1 MVGKDPLNAYGQNTF
16 EPPTDLAGYDPTR
29 DADGFVFDS
38 EKAER
43 VVGFFEAFLKHQKG
57 LEAGKPFTLLPWQR
71 DFLATLFGWVDA
83 DGRRR
88 YRRTWLEIP
97 RKNGKSTLS
106 SGLGLYLL
114 FGDGEQ
120 SAEVVSAAGDRDQA
134 AIVFDVAK
142 GMIQGDAM
150 LSKLA
155 QVYRRE
161 IKYPRTNSVFKV
173 ISSDAGTKHGMNISG
188 LIADEVHVWPNRDLW
203 DTLHTSMGARAAPL
217 SIAITTAGHSR
228 TSIAWE
234 QHDYA
239 LKVRDGTIKDERF
252 LPVVYAAPEGSD
264 WTEPETW
271 HAANPSLGQSISLD
285 YLEQEC
291 KRAKEVPGYV
301 NTFLRLHL
309 NVWTEQQTRW
319 LPMESW
325 DASGSEIDP
334 GKLDGQECWL
344 GVDLATTQDTTCV
357 AAVFPGAD
365 GTITVLPH
373 FFLPK
378 DNIEAKERND
388 RLPYR
393 AWASEGHIT
402 LTPGVVTDY
411 SFVEAK
417 IMELVGRYKVQEVT
431 FDRWNATDIS
441 TRLSEQGANITWI
454 GQGYRSL
461 SAPSKRLEELVL
473 SGKLIHGDHPILRAQ
488 AAQVMIETDPAG
500 NIKPSKR
507 ASGSKANSE
516 RIDGIVALVMGLG
529 RCMDSGE
536 SQTSVDEV
544 YTDRG
549 LRWL

>member
-1 MVGKDPLNAYGQNTF
+1 MSCWADT
-16 EPPTDLAGYDPTR
+16 PPTDLAGYDPTR

-38 EKAER
+38 EKAQR

-239 LKVRDGTIKDERF
+239 LKVRDGTINDERF

-271 HAANPSLGQSISLD
+271 HIANPSLGKSISLE

-319 LPMESW
+319 LPMDSW
-325 DASGSEIDP
+325 DASGSEIDH

-378 DNIEAKERND
+378 DNIESKERND

-411 SFVEAK
+411 SYVEAK
-417 IMELVGRYKVQEVT
+417 IMELVERYKVQEVT
-431 FDRWNATDIS
+431 LDRWNATDIS

-488 AAQVMIETDPAG
+488 ASQVMIETDPAG

-536 SQTSVDEV
+536 SKTSVDEV

>member
-1 MVGKDPLNAYGQNTF
+1 MPRLKVT
-16 EPPTDLAGYDPTR
+16 EPPTNLAGYDPTR

-57 LEAGKPFTLLPWQR
+57 LEAGKPFTLLSWQR

-150 LSKLA
+150 LTKLA

-239 LKVRDGTIKDERF
+239 LKVREGTIKDERF

-417 IMELVGRYKVQEVT
+417 IMELVDRYKVQEVT
-431 FDRWNATDIS
+431 LDRWNATDIS

-536 SQTSVDEV
+536 SKTSVDDV

>member
-1 MVGKDPLNAYGQNTF
+1 MKKSGNILKQQPTGL
-16 EPPTDLAGYDPTR
+16 PPTDLAGYDPTR

-38 EKAER
+38 EKAQR

-142 GMIQGDAM
+142 GMIQGDPM

-271 HAANPSLGQSISLD
+271 HIANPSLGQSISLD

-319 LPMESW
+319 LPMDSW
-325 DASGSEIDP
+325 DASGSEIDH

-417 IMELVGRYKVQEVT
+417 IMELVERYKVQEVT
-431 FDRWNATDIS
+431 LDRWNATDIS
-441 TRLSEQGANITWI
+441 TRLSEQGANVTWI

-536 SQTSVDEV
+536 SKTSVDDV